1 MQGECPDG
9 MACETKRGYSQ
20 LKHCFTNFCLLLFK
34 KKKKKSSSAL
44 LQLKR
49 NLFSLR
55 GANTNMT
62 YFYFFPLFCCWLK
75 NQFPVEAE
83 LWLQI
88 CRAAI
93 NNVTTENSVS
103 HKLKRRNASYLANW
117 RVKSDLLHS
126 SDFFFFF
133 PFCSDFRLNDMFIE
147 RRPKTLQEYFC
158 AFPAAVLY
166 WALIIS

>member
-93 NNVTTENSVS
+93 NNVTTEKSVS

-126 SDFFFFF
+126 SDFFFSLSVLTLGLMT
-133 PFCSDFRLNDMFIE
+133 CSLKGA
-147 RRPKTLQEYFC
+147 PKHFKSIFVHSLQQC
-158 AFPAAVLY
+158 CTGR
-166 WALIIS
+166 